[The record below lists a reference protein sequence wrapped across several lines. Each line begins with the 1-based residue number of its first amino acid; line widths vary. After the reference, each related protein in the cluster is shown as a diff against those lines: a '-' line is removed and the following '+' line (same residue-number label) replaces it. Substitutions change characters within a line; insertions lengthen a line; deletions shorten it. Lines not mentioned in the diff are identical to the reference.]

1 MKCYS
6 RLIGNFSFT
15 SWQSSCR
22 LNCPG
27 ASLHPNSAT
36 LPRCRLQIL
45 SWSVCPYSEWTY
57 AHCPPLRSRRLNA
70 SQLFASIFAKC
81 TLHDC
86 AVSSTNRLYVNR
98 MCTHLRRHPFVP
110 HDCWH
115 TVRMKCRLSPSQP
128 ESCASRQQC
137 VYQSRP
143 PPPPLPSSVPFAAVL
158 PFDAAIS
165 SICACATHGAHP
177 MKCRYFE
184 PSTPSTQPLLG
195 TEYRTLFAFFMYV
208 FLCRVKAVLMRV
220 CCTEG
225 GATKRGADR
234 HVLN

>member
-1 MKCYS
+1 
-6 RLIGNFSFT
+6 
-15 SWQSSCR
+15 
-22 LNCPG
+22 
-27 ASLHPNSAT
+27 
-36 LPRCRLQIL
+36 
-45 SWSVCPYSEWTY
+45 VCPYSEWTY

-195 TEYRTLFAFFMYV
+195 TEYRTLFAFFYV
-208 FLCRVKAVLMRV
+208 CFPVQSKSCVDACMLYGRRRHQAWSRPTCTKLAKLVFCLYVTIFLNTAMHVEDIAKS
-220 CCTEG
+220 
-225 GATKRGADR
+225 R
-234 HVLN
+234 HHM